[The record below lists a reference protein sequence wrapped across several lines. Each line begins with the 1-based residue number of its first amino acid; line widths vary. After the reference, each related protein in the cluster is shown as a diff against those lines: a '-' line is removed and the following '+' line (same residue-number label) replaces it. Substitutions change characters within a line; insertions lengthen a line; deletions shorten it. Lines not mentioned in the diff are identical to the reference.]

1 MAGFM
6 KNAMQ
11 YLGMADVAEDDEPM
25 DIQDEDPGFD
35 DDHSVTP
42 VSQAAPSSPTS
53 APSRES
59 NPFQGRVSRITTIHP
74 KSYEDAQL
82 VGRAIRD
89 GVPVVLNLTGVSEAV
104 AYRIVD
110 FFRGRRLRRARIHR
124 ACHSARVPAQPDPG
138 EHQGGGAA
146 GAVLGARP
154 VRRLI
159 CRRSVRIGGCRR
171 FVFMTAAAVMPS

>member
-1 MAGFM
+1 MLPKFTERARQEGIAL
-6 KNAMQ
+6 N
-11 YLGMADVAEDDEPM
+11 YDEPM

-110 FFRGRRLRRARIHR
+110 FSAGVVFGVRGSIE
-124 ACHSARVPAQPDPG
+124 RVTPRVFLLSPAQVNIKVEEP
-138 EHQGGGAA
+138 QA
-146 GAVLGARP
+146 
-154 VRRLI
+154 
-159 CRRSVRIGGCRR
+159 
-171 FVFMTAAAVMPS
+171 PSSAHDLFAD

>member
-110 FFRGRRLRRARIHR
+110 FSAGVVFGVRGSIE
-124 ACHSARVPAQPDPG
+124 RVTPRVFLLSPG

-159 CRRSVRIGGCRR
+159 CRRSAGL
-171 FVFMTAAAVMPS
+171 AAVDDSSS

>member
-53 APSRES
+53 AP
-59 NPFQGRVSRITTIHP
+59 RV
-74 KSYEDAQL
+74 A
-82 VGRAIRD
+82 
-89 GVPVVLNLTGVSEAV
+89 
-104 AYRIVD
+104 
-110 FFRGRRLRRARIHR
+110 
-124 ACHSARVPAQPDPG
+124 
-138 EHQGGGAA
+138 
-146 GAVLGARP
+146 
-154 VRRLI
+154 
-159 CRRSVRIGGCRR
+159 
-171 FVFMTAAAVMPS
+171 

>member
-6 KNAMQ
+6 KTAMQ

-59 NPFQGRVSRITTIHP
+59 VSYTHLTLPTIL
-74 KSYEDAQL
+74 L
-82 VGRAIRD
+82 V
-89 GVPVVLNLTGVSEAV
+89 
-104 AYRIVD
+104 
-110 FFRGRRLRRARIHR
+110 
-124 ACHSARVPAQPDPG
+124 
-138 EHQGGGAA
+138 
-146 GAVLGARP
+146 
-154 VRRLI
+154 
-159 CRRSVRIGGCRR
+159 
-171 FVFMTAAAVMPS
+171 